1 VLRRF
6 CGEGLAP
13 FLAADK
19 FDIMFSSLED
29 ATRGSGE
36 LGKSS
41 SLSRREGERGK
52 RGRVVIAPRCI
63 EIVDVQQPGL
73 TIVGM
78 MRDVV

>member
-6 CGEGLAP
+6 RGEGLAP
-13 FLAADK
+13 FVVADK
-19 FDIMFSSLED
+19 FDIMFSSLKD

-41 SLSRREGERGK
+41 SSNRREGERGK
-52 RGRVVIAPRCI
+52 RGRVVIVPRCI
-63 EIVDVQQPGL
+63 EIFDVQQSGS